1 MSSWDREA
9 LATPGELALA
19 SRVSGVLWLSGAV
32 TLLLTLALPGSTI
45 DSLWLVA
52 LIAAFAVGWGALML
66 SAVPWA
72 HGPVRLSHI
81 STVLSLGVVAALTR
95 VTGGTDSPALDYL
108 WFVVVYAAFFYPPR
122 QALAYWLGCGVVHA
136 LPFLYDSHA
145 VEGNLAR
152 ELVVVVPIY
161 CLVGGVVV
169 AGRELL
175 AGATRRAN
183 ELEARQR
190 RLAEE
195 QASLRRVATAVAAG
209 SPPAGIFALV
219 SLDAGRLLG
228 ADCAA
233 IVRFQDAERV
243 TILGRWTH
251 DEHGPRG
258 DRRDR
263 RGAAG
268 QPPGPPARRRRHRAR
283 RAARR
288 APLHAPGRP
297 GADRRRAVGRADRRW
312 PPHPHVFAPGTEE
325 RLREYADL
333 IATAVANAEDRAR
346 LDSEAATDALTG
358 LPNHRAF
365 RERLAEE
372 VARAQRH
379 DRPLTVALID
389 VDGFRELND
398 RAGLD
403 TADEVLVEIGGLL
416 RTAIREED
424 ILARMGAD
432 EYGVIFVESDRH
444 QALLRADRA
453 RRAVAE
459 APLRHR
465 LRATVSIG
473 LCDLEA
479 ASSADEALRRA
490 DAALFWAKEHGR
502 DLCWLYDPA
511 VVRELDE
518 RQRTRELDRSQALVG
533 LRALARAIDAKD
545 PATQEHSERVAALS
559 ARLAAARGW
568 PPERVAQLRDAA
580 LLHDVGKIGVPDAI
594 LLKDGPL
601 DDDEFAIVR
610 DHAVLGRAHRRRRAR
625 RGADRLDRRPP
636 RAPGRLGLSRR
647 AEGRRRARGRRP
659 ARARRRLGRDGLRP
673 LLQRADDARGRPG
686 RGARVRGD
694 AVPPG
699 RHRGPRRAGAARR
712 AAARRRA
719 PSPADGLRPAL
730 RARPATRR
738 RRAGAWSGRGR
749 APASRGAGRGRGRPP
764 ARRARRAG
772 PARACGRRGRR

>member
-1 MSSWDREA
+1 VEEVSLQRLRELTAAWGGDRLTSPGEVA
-9 LATPGELALA
+9 LAG
-19 SRVSGVLWLSGAV
+19 RVSGVLWLSGAV
-32 TLLLTLALPGSTI
+32 TLLLTLALPGSMI
-45 DSLWLVA
+45 DRVWAVA
-52 LIAAFAVGWGALML
+52 VLAAFAVGWGALML
-66 SAVPWA
+66 STVPWA
-72 HGPVRLSHI
+72 HSPTRLSHF
-81 STVLSLGVVAALTR
+81 STVLSLGIVAALAR
-95 VTGGTDSPALDYL
+95 VTGGADSPALDYL

-122 QALAYWLGCGVVHA
+122 QALAYWLACGVVHA
-136 LPFLYDSHA
+136 LPFLYDASA
-145 VEGNLAR
+145 IEGNLAR
-152 ELVVVVPIY
+152 ELVVVIPIY

-175 AGATRRAN
+175 AGATRRAS
-183 ELEARQR
+183 ELEAQQR
-190 RLAEE
+190 RMAEE
-195 QASLRRVATAVAAG
+195 QSSLRRVATAVAAG
-209 SPPAGIFALV
+209 SPPTGIFALV

-233 IVRFQDAERV
+233 IVRFQDAEHV

-251 DEHGPRG
+251 DEHGPEATDATVDVLPGSLLDRLRCG
-258 DRRDR
+258 DAIASDELDGEYRCMRL
-263 RGAAG
+263 AA
-268 QPPGPPARRRRHRAR
+268 PVRT
-283 RAARR
+283 
-288 APLHAPGRP
+288 
-297 GADRRRAVGRADRRW
+297 GADLWGALVVVAS
-312 PPHPHVFAPGTEE
+312 HPHVFAPGTEE

-358 LPNHRAF
+358 LPNHRAL

-403 TADEVLVEIGGLL
+403 TADEVLVEVGALL
-416 RTAIREED
+416 RGAIRDED
-424 ILARMGAD
+424 VLGRMGAD

-473 LCDLEA
+473 LCDLES

-568 PPERVAQLRDAA
+568 PPDRVAQLRDAA

-610 DHAVLGRAHRRRRAR
+610 DHAVLGARIVGDVLDEEQIAWIAGHHERPDGSGYPAALKGDDVPEGAALLALADAWDVMVSDRSYSAPMTLDAALAEAHACAGTQFAAAAVEALDALAQ
-625 RGADRLDRRPP
+625 RG
-636 RAPGRLGLSRR
+636 
-647 AEGRRRARGRRP
+647 E
-659 ARARRRLGRDGLRP
+659 LRP
-673 LLQRADDARGRPG
+673 
-686 RGARVRGD
+686 
-694 AVPPG
+694 
-699 RHRGPRRAGAARR
+699 
-712 AAARRRA
+712 AAARLHQPTA
-719 PSPADGLRPAL
+719 
-730 RARPATRR
+730 
-738 RRAGAWSGRGR
+738 
-749 APASRGAGRGRGRPP
+749 
-764 ARRARRAG
+764 
-772 PARACGRRGRR
+772 

>member
-1 MSSWDREA
+1 VEVSLPGLRELMSSWDGEQA
-9 LATPGELALA
+9 ATPGEMALA
-19 SRVSGVLWLSGAV
+19 SRASGVLWLSGAA
-32 TLLLTLALPGSTI
+32 TLLLTLALPGSMI
-45 DSLWLVA
+45 DSLWVVA
-52 LIAAFAVGWGALML
+52 LIAAFAVTWGALML
-66 SAVPWA
+66 SPVPWA
-72 HGPVRLSHI
+72 HGPVRLSHF
-81 STVLSLGVVAALTR
+81 STVLSMGIVAALAR
-95 VTGGTDSPALDYL
+95 VTGGAASPVLDYL
-108 WFVVVYAAFFYPPR
+108 WFVVVYAAFFYTPR
-122 QALAYWLGCGVVHA
+122 QALAYWLGCGLVQA
-136 LPFLYDSHA
+136 LPFLYDGHA

-175 AGATRRAN
+175 AGATHRAS

-195 QASLRRVATAVAAG
+195 QSSLRRVATAVAAG

-233 IVRFQDAERV
+233 IVRYQDAEHV
-243 TILGRWTH
+243 AILGRWTH
-251 DEHGPRG
+251 DEHAADAPDGIVEVPPGSLLDRLRCGDAIARG
-258 DRRDR
+258 RLEGKYRCTR
-263 RGAAG
+263 LAAPVRSGAA
-268 QPPGPPARRRRHRAR
+268 
-283 RAARR
+283 
-288 APLHAPGRP
+288 LW
-297 GADRRRAVGRADRRW
+297 GALVVVTYD
-312 PPHPHVFAPGTEE
+312 PHEFAPGAEE

-333 IATAVANAEDRAR
+333 IATSVANAEDRAR
-346 LDSEAATDALTG
+346 LDREATTDALTG

-372 VARAQRH
+372 VSRAQRH
-379 DRPLTVALID
+379 DRPLTVALVD
-389 VDGFRELND
+389 VDGFRGLND
-398 RAGLD
+398 QAGPD
-403 TADEVLVEIGGLL
+403 RADEVLVEIGALL
-416 RTAIREED
+416 GRALREED

-432 EYGVIFVESDRH
+432 EYGVIFVESERH
-444 QALLRADRA
+444 QALLIADRA

-559 ARLAAARGW
+559 VRLAVARGW
-568 PPERVAQLRDAA
+568 TPDRVALLRDAA

-594 LLKDGPL
+594 LLKSGPL
-601 DDDEFAIVR
+601 DDDEFAVVR
-610 DHAVLGRAHRRRRAR
+610 EHAVLGAR
-625 RGADRLDRRPP
+625 IVGDVLEQEQVAWIAGHHERPD
-636 RAPGRLGLSRR
+636 GSGY
-647 AEGRRRARGRRP
+647 P
-659 ARARRRLGRDGLRP
+659 AALKGE
-673 LLQRADDARGRPG
+673 
-686 RGARVRGD
+686 
-694 AVPPG
+694 AVPEGAALLALADAWDVMVSDRSYSAPMTLDAALAEAHLCAG
-699 RHRGPRRAGAARR
+699 TQFDAGAVEALDTLAQRGELMP
-712 AAARRRA
+712 AAARLHQ
-719 PSPADGLRPAL
+719 P
-730 RARPATRR
+730 TV
-738 RRAGAWSGRGR
+738 
-749 APASRGAGRGRGRPP
+749 
-764 ARRARRAG
+764 
-772 PARACGRRGRR
+772 

>member
-1 MSSWDREA
+1 LHRLRELMSSRDREA
-9 LATPGELALA
+9 LAAPGELALA

-32 TLLLTLALPGSTI
+32 TLLLTLTLPGSTI
-45 DSLWLVA
+45 DSLWVVA
-52 LIAAFAVGWGALML
+52 LIAAFAVVWGALML

-145 VEGNLAR
+145 VQGNLAR

-169 AGRELL
+169 AGREML

-251 DEHGPRG
+251 DEHGPEATDSTIEVLPGSLLDGLRCG
-258 DRRDR
+258 DAIASDELD
-263 RGAAG
+263 GAHHCM
-268 QPPGPPARRRRHRAR
+268 RL
-283 RAARR
+283 AAPVRN
-288 APLHAPGRP
+288 
-297 GADRRRAVGRADRRW
+297 GAELWGALIVVAS
-312 PPHPHVFAPGTEE
+312 HPHVFAPGTEE
-325 RLREYADL
+325 RLQEYADL

-403 TADEVLVEIGGLL
+403 TADEVLVEVGALL
-416 RTAIREED
+416 RAAIREED
-424 ILARMGAD
+424 ILGRLGAD

-479 ASSADEALRRA
+479 ASSADEVLRRA

-518 RQRTRELDRSQALVG
+518 RQRTRDLDRSQALVG

-568 PPERVAQLRDAA
+568 APERVAQLRDAA

-601 DDDEFAIVR
+601 DEDEFAIVR
-610 DHAVLGRAHRRRRAR
+610 DHAVLGAR
-625 RGADRLDRRPP
+625 IVGDVLDEEQIAWIAGHHERPDGSGYPGALK
-636 RAPGRLGLSRR
+636 G
-647 AEGRRRARGRRP
+647 
-659 ARARRRLGRDGLRP
+659 
-673 LLQRADDARGRPG
+673 DD
-686 RGARVRGD
+686 
-694 AVPPG
+694 VPE
-699 RHRGPRRAGAARR
+699 GAALLALADAWDVMVSDRSYSAPMTLEAALAEAHACAGTQFHETAIEALDALAQR
-712 AAARRRA
+712 GELLPVAARLHQ
-719 PSPADGLRPAL
+719 PTG
-730 RARPATRR
+730 
-738 RRAGAWSGRGR
+738 
-749 APASRGAGRGRGRPP
+749 
-764 ARRARRAG
+764 
-772 PARACGRRGRR
+772 